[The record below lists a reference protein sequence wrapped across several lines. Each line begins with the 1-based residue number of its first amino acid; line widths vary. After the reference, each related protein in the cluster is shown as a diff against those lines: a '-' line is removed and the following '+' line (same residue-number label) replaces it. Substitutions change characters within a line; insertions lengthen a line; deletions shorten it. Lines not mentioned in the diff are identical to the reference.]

1 MSDATPNEPS
11 ETFQETSVDPNSI
24 EGIFLTALAKST
36 PEECEAFLQEACG
49 DNAERRQRID
59 ALLRAYNDA
68 GSFLET
74 PPQGVPTSH
83 DPLSFDFLEPSEDPG
98 LLGTLGPYEI
108 YEVIGRGGM
117 GIVFR
122 ARDPKLNRVVAV
134 KVLAPELAA
143 NPNAKRRFVRE
154 AQAAAAVSHPH
165 VVTIHAVDEDEKI
178 PYLVMECVVGQSLQQ
193 KLDKVGSLRLTE
205 VLRISKQIA
214 EGLASA
220 HKQGLIH
227 RDIKPANILLENGV
241 ERVKITDFGLARA
254 VDDVSVTRTGEVAGS
269 PQFMSPEQAMGQRVD
284 QRSDLFSLGCVMYA
298 MCAGRSPFRAT
309 SIAAA
314 IRRVCDDQPRPIEEI
329 NAEVPEWMIVI
340 IEKLLDKD
348 PAKRFQTAEEV
359 VAVLE
364 DHLAG
369 VQGSI
374 PVQQRAYRT
383 KPVTTPSAQLPTN
396 HSSNPRVVVG
406 SILSVLGVIL
416 CLGGILL
423 TAVKLSNEVQIAG
436 VGFSPLWA
444 IFVGAALAFA
454 GQLLKQKRVTCTSW
468 LIILLVLLGPAG
480 FAIWLIK
487 KNDFEEADRK
497 ASEEDPIATT
507 QEFTQHVSD
516 GPPLLDRLSSSLMRL
531 ALLGPIFLLIG
542 FCIWAMMPKM
552 IEGELVQFIIMGIG
566 PALFG
571 AAIIGWFGSHLKNDE
586 WGWEAYYKGVCA
598 GFLAILLP
606 PVWLVGIPIGFAS
619 LWILNQ
625 QEVIQSFR
633 EKGKGEAVQVFIPSF
648 LLDIGTAIGALV
660 SSSLLILIA
669 VNADG
674 LFSSVN
680 FIEGM
685 LSFLGLS
692 LLLLPFRGELFRG
705 RFLRDLSLCL
715 GVTLLAGLGFAVVR
729 EGGIGI
735 PELIVVGTIASI
747 LFLLPIFIVWKFL
760 IAPAQQR
767 SETPTIPLTRPVA
780 KKQPKW
786 SLGRRLLIGG
796 LVGIFIVGIQ
806 YAAPQ
811 LQQAFS
817 PLGSLVVEHSG
828 SVKPEAILIDGKQV
842 RSAKQSGDITLFK
855 GLKPG
860 LHRIQ
865 ITLNGDRDE
874 FEKINN
880 YEINIRPGA
889 THKIPLRRLVKMNA
903 GMELGPASGEY
914 GGLILEIQDPK
925 LKVLLMSFESNDT
938 GFRGN
943 LLGQGEH
950 QVSVGKYQV
959 VVIDELAGWF
969 LNLKDE
975 QYDQS
980 FKQVYEVI
988 NKIYGEGFGGT
999 SGYGG
1004 AGVSGDRSSVMKS
1017 AGYRPG
1023 LYDSRS
1029 GTWSIIQYSIG
1040 SVEIKPGQ
1048 FESVVAKR
1056 DLKAIAR
1063 QHDDFVDGKFYWFL
1077 WNGDKYSF
1085 SAAQA
1090 QVIQELLEAYA
1101 NGNAAVMESDVLKKL
1116 NADREEPVT
1125 SLAEVFNDGKH
1136 PGWKQLVDWTKRDN
1150 DASLKLTK
1158 LINSSVKNSY
1168 GSGSGMSQFGGPS
1181 TAPTKPKETGAV
1193 ILTTTDQGLTVNV
1206 SKDEFGPFQ
1215 NLSKQ
1220 TTSLPVGTYYVMVFD
1235 KMFGWG
1241 STKTKGPVTPP
1252 SYYGGQLD
1260 VTKGEFTDL
1269 EVRRDWKKLAAQ
1281 DPALMEGFYPF
1292 VWNGKDFVLSKQQSG
1307 IVQQLFKAF
1316 ADGKIAVDAQ
1326 ELVENKNA
1334 AEEIKRIFNNG
1345 NHPAWDELVELL
1357 DGEKVRLNYSFGIVH
1372 PTYSVPDGMRKT
1384 QLDFLSNVG
1393 VAEDL
1398 RMGRKLNILVTLE
1411 NEDEP
1416 MSLIQNAAIYG
1427 CRHHSDGAYQ
1437 EFTTNLLALLTEE
1450 QSEAFELAKKI
1461 ADVKYQWGEILCEF
1475 PQPTLNEKTYKA
1487 LKAKAESME
1496 Y

>member
-24 EGIFLTALAKST
+24 EGVFLTALAKST
-36 PEECEAFLQEACG
+36 PEECEAFLKEACG

-74 PPQGVPTSH
+74 PPQGVPTSL
-83 DPLSFDFLEPSEDPG
+83 DPLSFDFLEPTEDPG

-205 VLRISKQIA
+205 VLRISKQVA
-214 EGLASA
+214 EGLAAA

-309 SIAAA
+309 SVAAA
-314 IRRVCDDQPRPIEEI
+314 IRRVCDDNPRPIEEI
-329 NAEVPEWMIVI
+329 NAEVPEWMIAI

-348 PAKRFQTAEEV
+348 PGQRFQTAEEV
-359 VAVLE
+359 VEVLE

-369 VQGSI
+369 VQGSN
-374 PVQQRAYRT
+374 PVQQRTYRA
-383 KPVTTPSAQLPTN
+383 KRVSTPSAQPPVN

-406 SILSVLGVIL
+406 SILSVMGAIL

-423 TAVKLSNEVQIAG
+423 TAVNLSNEVQIAG
-436 VGFSPLWA
+436 AGFSPLWA

-454 GQLLKQKRVTCTSW
+454 GQLLKQKRLTSGSW
-468 LIILLVLLGPAG
+468 LILLLLLLGPAG

-507 QEFTQHVSD
+507 QEFTQQVPD
-516 GPPLLDRLSSSLMRL
+516 GLPLLDRLSSSLMRL
-531 ALLGPIFLLIG
+531 ALLGPVFLLIG

-633 EKGKGEAVQVFIPSF
+633 EKGKGEAVRVVVPSF
-648 LLDIGTAIGALV
+648 LLDIGTVIGALV

-729 EGGIGI
+729 EGGIGV
-735 PELIVVGTIASI
+735 PEMIVVGTIVSI
-747 LFLLPIFIVWKFL
+747 LLLLPVLIVWKFL

-767 SETPTIPLTRPVA
+767 SETPTIPLARPIA
-780 KKQPKW
+780 QKQPKW

-796 LVGIFIVGIQ
+796 LVGIFILGVQ

-880 YEINIRPGA
+880 YEINIRPGV
-889 THKIPLRRLVKMNA
+889 THRIPLRRLVKMNA

-925 LKVLLMSFESNDT
+925 LKVLLVRFDSNDT

-943 LLGQGEH
+943 LLSQGEH
-950 QVSVGKYQV
+950 QVSVGKYQIV
-959 VVIDELAGWF
+959 LLDGLAGWF

-975 QYDQS
+975 QSNQS
-980 FKQVYEVI
+980 FKQVYEVV
-988 NKIYGEGFGGT
+988 NKIYGEGYGGT

-1004 AGVSGDRSSVMKS
+1004 AGVIGNRSSVMKS

-1085 SAAQA
+1085 SAPQA
-1090 QVIQELLEAYA
+1090 RVIQELLEAYA
-1101 NGNAAVMESDVLKKL
+1101 NGNSAVMESDVLKKL

-1125 SLAEVFNDGKH
+1125 SLEEVFNDGKH
-1136 PGWKQLVDWTKRDN
+1136 PGWKQLVDWTREGN

-1168 GSGSGMSQFGGPS
+1168 GSGSGMGGFGGPS

-1206 SKDEFGPFQ
+1206 SQDEFGSFQ

-1220 TTSLPVGTYYVMVFD
+1220 TTSLPVGTYSVMVFD

-1252 SYYGGQLD
+1252 SYYDGQLD

-1281 DPALMEGFYPF
+1281 EPVMMEGFYPF

-1316 ADGKIAVDAQ
+1316 ANGKIAVDA
-1326 ELVENKNA
+1326 EDLVETEDA
-1334 AEEIKRIFNNG
+1334 GEEIKRIFNNG
-1345 NHPAWDELVELL
+1345 NHPAWGDLVKVLEDEKLQ
-1357 DGEKVRLNYSFGIVH
+1357 LNFAFSHSH
-1372 PTYSVPDGMRKT
+1372 PAYQIPDGMHQIVFRINQKFGIYEDYPIGRQVNVLVSLEKGGEKLPLIQEAAVYVRT
-1384 QLDFLSNVG
+1384 DHVSFEENEFMTSLS
-1393 VAEDL
+1393 
-1398 RMGRKLNILVTLE
+1398 ILVTQE
-1411 NEDEP
+1411 QAD
-1416 MSLIQNAAIYG
+1416 
-1427 CRHHSDGAYQ
+1427 AYK
-1437 EFTTNLLALLTEE
+1437 
-1450 QSEAFELAKKI
+1450 LAKQHAEI
-1461 ADVKYQWGEILCEF
+1461 EYDWGEVLSEF
-1475 PQPTLNEKTYKA
+1475 PQPTLNEKTYKE

-1496 Y
+1496 